1 MYKYL
6 LLIILII
13 IFYILRKKNID
24 FYNDYYSYNDK
35 EKPPSLS
42 DTTFKNLI
50 KESNM
55 DLDTYDD
62 LIAPGPS
69 DAYDNLPTLTF
80 QSFESCP
87 NLYSLFQNLKDSN
100 NEGGEGLEAIKF
112 RNECEKIFYN
122 SDSFIKIEH
131 PIIDVNKVD
140 VNKVVNN
147 GSSAK
152 QDFEFSVGSKK
163 LYYNM
168 VGDGTNF
175 CHMEKNIKQINF
187 GVKSDFTMEDIYR
200 FVDYCFTQ
208 VCFGMIYIE
217 DMKLLDNHY
226 RVLPSPHHKGSFF
239 ILPER
244 IRYQVAKEGKY
255 YTRAKCNT
263 TGLNIIVLFGNKFP
277 EKFDYI
283 NKPKNNLCNVPS
295 FL

>member
-24 FYNDYYSYNDK
+24 FYNDYYTYTD

-42 DTTFKNLI
+42 DTIFKNLI

-55 DLDTYDD
+55 NLDTYD
-62 LIAPGPS
+62 LIAHGSS

-80 QSFESCP
+80 KSFENCP
-87 NLYSLFQNLKDSN
+87 NLYSLFKNLKDSN
-100 NEGGEGLEAIKF
+100 NEGEGLEAIKF

-131 PIIDVNKVD
+131 PIIDVNKV
-140 VNKVVNN
+140 KVNN
-147 GSSAK
+147 VSGAK

-168 VGDGTNF
+168 VGDGTDF

-226 RVLPSPHHKGSFF
+226 RVLPSPHEEGSFF

-283 NKPKNNLCNVPS
+283 NKLQTKLCNVPS